1 LLLKHLLESEAGIRQ
16 SALQIAPISKKEA
29 FAAFWTP
36 LAGEV
41 GRVPVIE
48 LLSEEIA
55 TRYQPDTETLMT
67 VQKALAALGHYDAAI
82 DGKMGAGTR
91 AGIRAFEGGLGSK
104 SDGYL
109 TLWETALLA
118 PTLLEPSGDGPAI
131 EALRAELQAK
141 KDAIRTD
148 AELRLGIRLGSE
160 EPTEVTPLPFAMT
173 ARLKAQEARTN
184 ALKARLGDLQ
194 QQLRRR
200 SAELTLRLTETG
212 RDLAQCAC
220 AGQLDCLS
228 TKVELP

>member
-1 LLLKHLLESEAGIRQ
+1 
-16 SALQIAPISKKEA
+16 
-29 FAAFWTP
+29 
-36 LAGEV
+36 
-41 GRVPVIE
+41 
-48 LLSEEIA
+48 
-55 TRYQPDTETLMT
+55 MT
-67 VQKALAALGHYDAAI
+67 VQKALAVLGHYDAAI

-118 PTLLEPSGDGPAI
+118 PSLLEPKGDGPAI
-131 EALRAELQAK
+131 EALRAAVQAK

-148 AELRLGIRLGSE
+148 AELRLGIRLGAPETTE
-160 EPTEVTPLPFAMT
+160 ETPPSLAMT
-173 ARLKAQEARTN
+173 ARLKAQEARTKT
-184 ALKARLGDLQ
+184 LKAQLGDLQ

-200 SAELTLRLTETG
+200 SSELTLRLTETG

-220 AGQLDCLS
+220 AGQLACLP